1 MVNFCKNFFANFRL
15 FSPAQDAVFV
25 NLIYIIDQWKSNV
38 QFFITAPCWQ
48 QFFRE
53 VLRCLTSIKLF
64 LNPDYHGKHCY
75 FDLAFNSQKDKIR
88 SLHYFFCLSLKSAT
102 LYHLSNDNIVAA
114 KNEAILHCKDFEWSS
129 FMCLLGLS
137 LS

>member
-1 MVNFCKNFFANFRL
+1 MFLFSYFCKRYSIYFLTSYYRIIFVVNFCKNFFANFRL

-88 SLHYFFCLSLKSAT
+88 SLHYFFVS
-102 LYHLSNDNIVAA
+102 V
-114 KNEAILHCKDFEWSS
+114 
-129 FMCLLGLS
+129 
-137 LS
+137 